1 VSRSVS
7 YLSPAQLRDALG
19 VRDLSDPAAGPHAIQ
34 LLADR
39 AAHALSRSWSC
50 EVRWCRGP
58 DVVPVADN
66 YDRLGYAA
74 GAITREARYTRYVSS
89 GWMLRSHSTAM
100 IAPAL
105 RQLARDR
112 QAAGDTDVLLACPGM
127 AYRRDAIDWQ
137 HTGTPHQLD
146 LWRITSRPVTNA
158 DLDEMIAVLLGALVP
173 GLPYRQEPR
182 VHPYTEH
189 GRQVDVR
196 HDGRWVEV
204 WECGLAHPAVLAAAG
219 LDGCGGLA
227 LGMGLD
233 RMLMLVKGIGD
244 IRLLRSADPRI
255 AGQMSD
261 LAAYRPVSSMPPVTR
276 DLSVAVDAD
285 EDGETLGDRV
295 RDALGA
301 DASCVEEVSVL
312 SATPYAALPAGAIR
326 RLGARPGQQNLLV
339 RVVLRD
345 LEKTLTNEA
354 ANSLRDRIYLA
365 IHQGGEHQWAAAGRP
380 AVTSE
385 VSA

>member
-1 VSRSVS
+1 MSRPVS

-39 AAHALSRSWSC
+39 AAHALSGAWSC
-50 EVRWCRGP
+50 ELRWCRGP
-58 DVVPVADN
+58 AVVPVADN

-74 GAITREARYTRYVSS
+74 GAITREARYTRYVSP
-89 GWMLRSHSTAM
+89 GRMLRSHSTAM
-100 IAPAL
+100 IPPAL

-112 QAAGDTDVLLACPGM
+112 QAAGDPDVLLACPGM

-146 LWRITSRPVTNA
+146 LWRITSRPLTDA
-158 DLDEMIAVLLGALVP
+158 DLDEMTAILLGALVP

-196 HDGRWVEV
+196 PDGRWVEV
-204 WECGLAHPAVLAAAG
+204 WECGLAHPRVLAAAG

-276 DLSVAVDAD
+276 DLSVTVDAD

-295 RDALGA
+295 RDALGVG
-301 DASCVEEVSVL
+301 ASCVEEIRVL
-312 SATPYAALPAGAIR
+312 SATPYAGLPAAAVR

-345 LEKTLTNEA
+345 LEQTLTNEA
-354 ANSLRDRIYLA
+354 ANVLRDRIYLA
-365 IHQGGEHQWAAAGRP
+365 IHQGTEHQWASAGRP
-380 AVTSE
+380 AVTSD
-385 VSA
+385 AP